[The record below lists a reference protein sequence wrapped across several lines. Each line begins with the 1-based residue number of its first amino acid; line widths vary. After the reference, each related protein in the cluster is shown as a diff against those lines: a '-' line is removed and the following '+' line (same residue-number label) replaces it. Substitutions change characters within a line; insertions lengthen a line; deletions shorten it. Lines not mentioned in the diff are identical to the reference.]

1 MSDANQNTVSIPMI
15 KPKCFARDF
24 KHASQNNLLLSPQR
38 EHNSILIV
46 NITVIILIRTRIFI
60 LRFF

>member
-1 MSDANQNTVSIPMI
+1 MSDANQNTIPMI

-46 NITVIILIRTRIFI
+46 NITIIILIRTRIFI